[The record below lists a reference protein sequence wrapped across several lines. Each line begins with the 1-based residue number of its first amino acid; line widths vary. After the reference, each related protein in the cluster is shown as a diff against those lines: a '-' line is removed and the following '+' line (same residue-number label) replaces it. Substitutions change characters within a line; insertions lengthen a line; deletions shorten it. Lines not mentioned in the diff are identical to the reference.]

1 MKYKIEFVGGIKDGA
16 SMEQNHYPSSRFLVP
31 MMDAG
36 GGLSLAVYVLKR
48 YYNPL
53 DGGYRYVYQHSR
65 DSHIL
70 YSSEEIAIEREWIAE
85 YNENPGGANVLDSG
99 DFSGLL
105 GEALDKIEML
115 LKVIREMGKRIDRLV
130 EEQDR

>member
-1 MKYKIEFVGGIKDGA
+1 MTYKIEFVGGIKDGE
-16 SMEQNHYPSSRFLVP
+16 SMEQERYPRHRFIVP
-31 MMDAG
+31 MMDG
-36 GGLSLAVYVLKR
+36 GRLCNAVYVLKR
-48 YYNPL
+48 YYKPL

-99 DFSGLL
+99 EFAGLL

-115 LKVIREMGKRIDRLV
+115 LKVIRDMGERIDKLV
-130 EEQDR
+130 EEQQ